1 MNLDIKKINKVYL
14 SGIGGIGLSALAY
27 YFLHE
32 DKKVIGSDMTKSE
45 VTSRLEAK
53 GVLINYKQKASNI
66 TKDIDLFLYTSALPL
81 DHPEFVKARKLKIPV
96 LSYFEFIGYLSKQ
109 HKTIAIAGTNG
120 KTTTTAMLGLIM
132 EKAGL
137 DPTVIVGSL
146 VPQWGSN
153 FRFGKSDWLVVEAC
167 EWQAHMLEI
176 NPQILVLT
184 NVAED
189 HMDFFKDLDDIKKH
203 FQEFVNKLPEGGK
216 FFKNIDDQNSAKI
229 NFGGQT
235 ISFGQKNSAD
245 YVFASPVIKKG
256 EQIFATKKK
265 SKKFAEFNLVI
276 PGLYNIYNA
285 MAAMAV
291 ADDIGV
297 NQHQIWN
304 ALHGFN
310 STWRRFERVGTW
322 KNNIVISDY
331 AHHPDAIAGL
341 LQATRDF
348 YPEQKIIAI
357 FQPHHHNRTK
367 TLLKEFAVSFTLA
380 DHVIISDIYQVRG
393 REDKMHDQVSSADLV
408 KLMNH
413 EHKYYCPSFSDVKQ
427 TLREINPVD
436 SILLF
441 IGAGDIDDLA
451 REIIK

>member
-1 MNLDIKKINKVYL
+1 MNLDLSKINKVYL

-32 DKKVIGSDMTKSE
+32 NKKVIGSDLVKSE
-45 VTSRLEAK
+45 VTSRLEDK

-81 DHPEFVKARKLKIPV
+81 DHPEFLKARKLKIPV

-153 FRFGKSDWLVVEAC
+153 FRFGKSEWLVVEAC

-176 NPQILVLT
+176 NPQMIVLS

-189 HMDFFKDLDDIKKH
+189 HMDFFKDLADIKQH
-203 FQEFVNKLPEGGK
+203 FQEFVNKLPEGGT
-216 FFKNIDDQNSAKI
+216 FFKNIDDHNSHSI
-229 NFGGQT
+229 NFGGKT
-235 ISFGQKNSAD
+235 ISFGTQASAD
-245 YVFASPVIKKG
+245 YNFATPVIKKS
-256 EQIFATKKK
+256 EQIFALKKK
-265 SKKFAEFNLVI
+265 NKKFAEFNLLI
-276 PGLYNIYNA
+276 PGLYNVYNA
-285 MAAMAV
+285 TAAIAV
-291 ADDIGV
+291 ADHIGI

-304 ALHGFN
+304 ALHEFA

-322 KNNIVISDY
+322 KSNIVISDY
-331 AHHPDAIAGL
+331 AHHPDAIVGL
-341 LQATRDF
+341 LRAAKDF

-367 TLLKEFAVSFTLA
+367 TLLKEFATSFSLA
-380 DHVIISDIYQVRG
+380 DYAIITDIYQVRG
-393 REDKMHDQVSSADLV
+393 REDEMHDQVSSADVV
-408 KLMNH
+408 KLMHH
-413 EHKYYCPSFSDVKQ
+413 ERKYYCPKFTEVKQ
-427 TLREINPVD
+427 TLREINPTD
-436 SILLF
+436 HILLF

-451 REIIK
+451 REMVK

>member
-153 FRFGKSDWLVVEAC
+153 FRFGKSEWLVVEAC

-235 ISFGQKNSAD
+235 VTFGQKNSAD

-256 EQIFATKKK
+256 EQIFSTKKK

-285 MAAMAV
+285 MAAMAI

-304 ALHGFN
+304 ALHEFN

-367 TLLKEFAVSFTLA
+367 TLLKEFATSFTLA
-380 DHVIISDIYQVRG
+380 DHAIISDIYQVRG
-393 REDKMHDQVSSADLV
+393 REDKMHDQVSSADVV

>member
-1 MNLDIKKINKVYL
+1 MNLDLQKINKVYL

-27 YFLHE
+27 YFLHAN
-32 DKKVIGSDMTKSE
+32 KKVIGSDMAKSE

-66 TKDIDLFLYTSALPL
+66 TTDIDLFLYTSALPI

-153 FRFGKSDWLVVEAC
+153 FRFGKSEWLVVEAC

-235 ISFGQKNSAD
+235 IIFGKNADAD
-245 YVFASPVIKKG
+245 YVFATPAIKKA

-265 SKKFAEFNLVI
+265 NKKFAEFNLVI
-276 PGLYNIYNA
+276 PGLYNVYNA
-285 MAAMAV
+285 MAAIAV
-291 ADDIGV
+291 ADHIGI

-304 ALHGFN
+304 ALHEFN

-331 AHHPDAIAGL
+331 AHHPDAIVGL
-341 LQATRDF
+341 LQATKDF
-348 YPEQKIIAI
+348 YPDQKIIAV

-367 TLLKEFAVSFTLA
+367 NLLKEFAASFTLA
-380 DHVIISDIYQVRG
+380 DHAIITDIYQVRG
-393 REDKMHDQVSSADLV
+393 REDKMHDQVSSADVV

-413 EHKYYCPSFSDVKQ
+413 EYKYYCPNFSDVKQ

-451 REIIK
+451 REMVK

>member
-1 MNLDIKKINKVYL
+1 MSIDLKKINKVYL
-14 SGIGGIGLSALAY
+14 AGIGGIGLSALAY
-27 YFLHE
+27 YFLQTN
-32 DKKVIGSDMTKSE
+32 KKVIGSDIAKSE
-45 VTSRLEAK
+45 VTKRLEAK
-53 GVLINYKQKASNI
+53 GVLISYKQKAGNI

-153 FRFGKSDWLVVEAC
+153 FRFGKSEWLVVEAC

-176 NPQILVLT
+176 NPQMIVLS

-189 HMDFFKDLDDIKKH
+189 HMDFFKDLDDIKHH

-216 FFKNIDDQNSAKI
+216 FFKNIDDQNSVKI

-235 ISFGQKNSAD
+235 ISYGQNTIAD
-245 YVFASPVIKKG
+245 YSFAQGALKEAEQVFAV
-256 EQIFATKKK
+256 KKK
-265 SKKFAEFNLVI
+265 NKKFAEFNLVI

-285 MAAMAV
+285 IAAIAV
-291 ADDIGV
+291 ADQIGI

-304 ALHGFN
+304 ALHEFN

-331 AHHPDAIAGL
+331 AHHPDAINGL
-341 LQATRDF
+341 LRATKDF

-367 TLLKEFAVSFTLA
+367 NLLQEFASSFDLA
-380 DHVIISDIYQVRG
+380 DQVIITDIYQVRG
-393 REDKMHDQVSSADLV
+393 REDKMHDQVSSADII
-408 KLMNH
+408 KLMKH
-413 EHKYYCPSFSDVKQ
+413 EHKYYCPQFSDVKQ
-427 TLREINPVD
+427 TLRDIGPTD

-441 IGAGDIDDLA
+441 IGAGDIDNLA
-451 REIIK
+451 REMVK